1 MIKTQKPEI
10 GKWYAMTHSSDN
22 RIQSK
27 IWSLKYL
34 HSMVKLGDDGLI
46 YYYFRPSKI
55 FNAFQREVIILTQED
70 INLEAYILWETNLN
84 D

>member
-1 MIKTQKPEI
+1 
-10 GKWYAMTHSSDN
+10 
-22 RIQSK
+22 
-27 IWSLKYL
+27 
-34 HSMVKLGDDGLI
+34 MVKLGDDGLI

-55 FNAFQREVIILTQED
+55 FNAFQREVIILSQED